1 MEEKLLPN
9 SANPQAFSS
18 ARVILAVVC
27 CDALHLRYGPGIFDP
42 VSCGKTS
49 ELGTLF
55 LPMLDVE
62 YLDLCRLPSLF
73 LAQKEKKKKN
83 ALLSSEGGCQIKLST
98 GEWQWNQSKQ

>member
-1 MEEKLLPN
+1 MEEKLLLN

-27 CDALHLRYGPGIFDP
+27 SDALHLRYGPGIFDP
-42 VSCGKTS
+42 ESCGKTS

-73 LAQKEKKKKN
+73 LVQKKKKN